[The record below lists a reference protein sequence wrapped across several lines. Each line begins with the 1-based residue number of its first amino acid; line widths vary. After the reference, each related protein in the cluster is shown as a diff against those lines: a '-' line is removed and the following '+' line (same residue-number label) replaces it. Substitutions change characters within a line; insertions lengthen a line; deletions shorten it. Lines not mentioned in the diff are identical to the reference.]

1 MSTLKDKNKE
11 VVMEKLIEGLRRQG
25 ELLQQDEEL
34 SIQDKLIQMDVILDV
49 LHFIQDYD
57 ENIKVLNNYWLHKEK
72 RFKTSNEE
80 IDEI

>member
-1 MSTLKDKNKE
+1 MSTLKNKE
-11 VVMEKLIEGLRRQG
+11 VVMDTLIEDLRRQG
-25 ELLQQDEEL
+25 ELLQQDKEL
-34 SIQDKLIQMDVILDV
+34 SIQDKLTQMDVILDV

-72 RFKTSNEE
+72 RFKKSNEE

>member
-1 MSTLKDKNKE
+1 MSTLKNKE
-11 VVMEKLIEGLRRQG
+11 VVMDKLIEDLRRQG
-25 ELLQQDEEL
+25 ELLQQDKEL
-34 SIQDKLIQMDVILDV
+34 SIQDKLTQMDVILDV

-72 RFKTSNEE
+72 RFKKSNEE